1 MLPLILALTLGGG
14 VYLLYDG
21 LTRPR
26 PLSEA
31 SSAQPRL
38 RRVETL
44 LVEAGL
50 HDVSPRDFVLFS
62 IASAILAA
70 GVMQLALG
78 WGVVSALTGGLGL
91 IVPLIYVG
99 QRSDRRRAVIQ
110 GALVDAITHLR
121 DGIRTGLS
129 VQEALTGVARS
140 GPQALRGEFMALV
153 RESRLVGFEPALRAT
168 RDRLADPVFDVVAAT
183 LLLNDRLGG
192 RNVSVVLDRLADA
205 TRAQQRIQE
214 ELRAYQA
221 RNVLSARI
229 VALVPAGVLI
239 AVRQVNPRYLAL
251 FDDVSGQLILAA
263 CVLSVAVGYMAMLW
277 MTRLPGLR
285 RVLVQ

>member
-1 MLPLILALTLGGG
+1 MLPLVLGLMLGAG
-14 VYLLYDG
+14 VYLLFDG
-21 LTRPR
+21 LTRQPQPR
-26 PLSEA
+26 VA
-31 SSAQPRL
+31 GGPRL
-38 RRVETL
+38 RQVREL

-50 HDVSPRDFVLFS
+50 HDLTPRAFVLFS
-62 IASAILAA
+62 LASALIAA
-70 GVMQLALG
+70 TVMQLILG
-78 WGVVSALTGGLGL
+78 WGLVSVLSAALGL
-91 IVPLIYVG
+91 VVPSIYVS
-99 QRSDRRRAVIQ
+99 RRAERRRAVVQ

-129 VQEALTGVARS
+129 VQEALIGVARS
-140 GPQALRGEFMALV
+140 GPEALRTEFTWLA
-153 RESRLVGFEPALRAT
+153 RETRLIGFEPALRAT

-192 RNVSVVLDRLADA
+192 RNVSQVLDRLADA

-214 ELRAYQA
+214 ELRAYQS

-239 AVRQVNPRYLAL
+239 VIREVNPGYLSL
-251 FDDVSGQLILAA
+251 FDDFSGQLILAG
-263 CVLSVAVGYMAMLW
+263 CVASVAVGYLSMLW

-285 RVLVQ
+285 RVLVE